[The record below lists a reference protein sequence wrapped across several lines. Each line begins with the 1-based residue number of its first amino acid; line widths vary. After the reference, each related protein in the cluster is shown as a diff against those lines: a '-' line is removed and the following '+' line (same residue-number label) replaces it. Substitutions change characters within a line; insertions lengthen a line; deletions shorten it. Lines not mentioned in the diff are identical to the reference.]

1 MAGWPGVGAIDV
13 SVLQI
18 DVDSRSVRPAAV
30 DLDKLT
36 DAAEK
41 TAPAIDAVGASSK
54 KVTPAIVDLGGGAS
68 QLGPALVTVTTAAT
82 TAGAEISKIGPII
95 TTTGTA
101 IDKTAGSAEEAI
113 RKITPLGPA
122 VETTGKRSKAAAA
135 DIEALIA
142 SIKKA
147 TASIDSLATSNGA
160 LVSKFDSAVP
170 RIRRTS
176 EEVVKVGDGVKKAG
190 EDVGKAGSLFQRFGP
205 QIQQAGYQIGDFAVQ
220 VASGGNAIVAFTQQ
234 GAQLAGIFGPAG
246 AVAGAVLGIGGALVA
261 TLIPALTGSGDAAE
275 GAIGK
280 FLAYTDGLDKA
291 RKGADDLA
299 KAIRGLSD
307 AQLKQQIA
315 EVQAQRAKDS
325 KGTSTFIRGAGVV
338 TIDPKGN
345 IRGPGSPTYVD
356 PEQVALEAKL
366 REEEQARARRERR
379 LGPPPG
385 DEGRPTAES
394 RREDARLRAARAAG
408 ADPFAGQRKAQSLY
422 PPSSGDQA
430 AYQAELNAREVAEN
444 NKRIAAAK
452 AEANRLASEAKARAE
467 HAKTIA
473 KSLEDMTVAAN
484 DNAAALT
491 KQRAALEGGITNS
504 IQLEQAQKQAQ
515 ATRDQVAIETSLRR
529 FRGEASA
536 EQIQTARAA
545 LQAQAEA
552 SRSLE
557 EQTRLVQDQLQWE
570 RQLGQAKRERADMDR
585 QKLQEL
591 QGQTA
596 SMQLDQQRQ
605 KIDENRQAFMSYGQ
619 VAFDA
624 LSQVAIGGEKANV
637 ALGNLL
643 KTWANMAAQAAS
655 QMLLRA
661 LSTALFPQATGTA
674 AAFGASTAIAGQRA
688 SGGDTEAGRTYVVG
702 EHGRERFR
710 PWTNGR
716 VEPMGRG
723 QAGQSIAVSTTN
735 NISLSGSA
743 TDQDAERVA
752 RAVDKKMNETIDA
765 RLAKHVR
772 SGGAFAA

>member
-1 MAGWPGVGAIDV
+1 MGAIPDIA
-13 SVLQI
+13 VLGI
-18 DVDSRSVRPAAV
+18 DVTSTSVTPAAAA
-30 DLDKLT
+30 LDKLT
-36 DAAEK
+36 AAAAK
-41 TAPAIDAVGASSK
+41 T
-54 KVTPAIVDLGGGAS
+54 
-68 QLGPALVTVTTAAT
+68 
-82 TAGAEISKIGPII
+82 
-95 TTTGTA
+95 
-101 IDKTAGSAEEAI
+101 
-113 RKITPLGPA
+113 GPA
-122 VETTGKRSKAAAA
+122 VDKVAQASKSAAPELDRVAASSTKAATATEGLGRGGAA
-135 DIEALIA
+135 V
-142 SIKKA
+142 
-147 TASIDSLATSNGA
+147 TSA
-160 LVSKFDSAVP
+160 FA
-170 RIRRTS
+170 
-176 EEVVKVGDGVKKAG
+176 
-190 EDVGKAGSLFQRFGP
+190 RFGP
-205 QIQQAGYQIGDFAVQ
+205 QIQQAGYQVGDFAVQ

-234 GAQLAGIFGPAG
+234 GAQLAGMFGPAG

-430 AYQAELNAREVAEN
+430 AYQAELNARVVADA
-444 NKRIAAAK
+444 NKKAAEDKAAQSKRDSEAK

-557 EQTRLVQDQLQWE
+557 EQTRLVQEQVQWE
-570 RQLGQAKRERADMDR
+570 QQLSQAKRERADADR
-585 QKLQEL
+585 QRLQEL

-596 SMQLDQQRQ
+596 SMQLDQQRS
-605 KIDENRQAFMSYGQ
+605 KIDENRQAVMSYGQ

-723 QAGQSIAVSTTN
+723 QASQSIAVSTTN

>member
-1 MAGWPGVGAIDV
+1 MGAIPDIA
-13 SVLQI
+13 VLGV
-18 DVDSRSVRPAAV
+18 DVDARSVTPAAAA
-30 DLDKLT
+30 LDKLT
-36 DAAEK
+36 AAAAK
-41 TAPAIDAVGASSK
+41 T
-54 KVTPAIVDLGGGAS
+54 
-68 QLGPALVTVTTAAT
+68 
-82 TAGAEISKIGPII
+82 
-95 TTTGTA
+95 
-101 IDKTAGSAEEAI
+101 
-113 RKITPLGPA
+113 GPA
-122 VETTGKRSKAAAA
+122 VDKVAQSSKAAAPELDRVA
-135 DIEALIA
+135 A
-142 SIKKA
+142 SSTKA
-147 TASIDSLATSNGA
+147 ASATEG
-160 LVSKFDSAVP
+160 LGRGGSAV
-170 RIRRTS
+170 TS
-176 EEVVKVGDGVKKAG
+176 AF
-190 EDVGKAGSLFQRFGP
+190 ARFGP
-205 QIQQAGYQIGDFAVQ
+205 QIQQAGYQVGDFAVQ

-234 GAQLAGIFGPAG
+234 GAQLASMFGPAG
-246 AVAGAVLGIGGALVA
+246 AVFGAVLGIGGAIAA
-261 TLIPALTGSGDAAE
+261 TLIPALVGSGDAAD

-307 AQLKQQIA
+307 AQLKQQVA

-356 PEQVALEAKL
+356 PEQVALEARL
-366 REEEQARARRERR
+366 REEQRRRELEYDDERGRPPNLNQRELARIRIARR
-379 LGPPPG
+379 G
-385 DEGRPTAES
+385 TAP
-394 RREDARLRAARAAG
+394 
-408 ADPFAGQRKAQSLY
+408 DPLAGQRQAQSLY
-422 PPSSGDQA
+422 PPTSAADQT
-430 AYQAELNAREVAEN
+430 AYQAELNQRVVQQHQKEEAE
-444 NKRIAAAK
+444 AK
-452 AEANRLASEAKARAE
+452 ATQSRLASEAKARAD

-552 SRSLE
+552 NRSLE
-557 EQTRLVQDQLQWE
+557 EQTRLVQDQVQWE
-570 RQLGQAKRERADMDR
+570 RQLSQAKRERADMDR

-661 LSTALFPQATGTA
+661 LSAALFPQATGTA
-674 AAFGASTAIAGQRA
+674 AAFGAAGIG
-688 SGGDTEAGRTYVVG
+688 GGDVYAHQATGGDSQPGRTYIVG
-702 EHGRERFR
+702 EHGRERFT
-710 PWTNGR
+710 PWTKGR
-716 VEPMGRG
+716 VEPMSKGSSG
-723 QAGQSIAVSTTN
+723 QTIAVNTTN

-743 TDQDAERVA
+743 TDEDAQRMA
-752 RAVDKKMNETIDA
+752 RAIDRKMNQTIDD
-765 RLAKHVR
+765 RLARHAR
-772 SGGAFAA
+772 AGGAFAA

>member
-1 MAGWPGVGAIDV
+1 MAGWPGVGAIPDIA
-13 SVLQI
+13 VLGV
-18 DVDSRSVRPAAV
+18 DVDARSVTPAAAA
-30 DLDKLT
+30 LDKLT
-36 DAAEK
+36 AAAAK
-41 TAPAIDAVGASSK
+41 T
-54 KVTPAIVDLGGGAS
+54 
-68 QLGPALVTVTTAAT
+68 
-82 TAGAEISKIGPII
+82 
-95 TTTGTA
+95 
-101 IDKTAGSAEEAI
+101 
-113 RKITPLGPA
+113 GPA
-122 VETTGKRSKAAAA
+122 VDKVAQSSKAAAPELDRVA
-135 DIEALIA
+135 A
-142 SIKKA
+142 SSTKA
-147 TASIDSLATSNGA
+147 ASATEG
-160 LVSKFDSAVP
+160 LGRGGSAV
-170 RIRRTS
+170 TS
-176 EEVVKVGDGVKKAG
+176 AF
-190 EDVGKAGSLFQRFGP
+190 ARFGP
-205 QIQQAGYQIGDFAVQ
+205 QIQQAGYQVGDFAVQ

-234 GAQLAGIFGPAG
+234 GAQLASMFGPAG
-246 AVAGAVLGIGGALVA
+246 AVFGAVLGIGGAIAA
-261 TLIPALTGSGDAAE
+261 TLIPALVGSGDAAD

-307 AQLKQQIA
+307 AQLKQQVA

-356 PEQVALEAKL
+356 PEQVALEARL
-366 REEEQARARRERR
+366 REEQRRRELEYDDERGRPPNLNQRELARIRIARR
-379 LGPPPG
+379 G
-385 DEGRPTAES
+385 TAP
-394 RREDARLRAARAAG
+394 
-408 ADPFAGQRKAQSLY
+408 DPLAGQRQAQSLY
-422 PPSSGDQA
+422 PPTSAADQT
-430 AYQAELNAREVAEN
+430 AYQAELNQRVVQQHQKEEAE
-444 NKRIAAAK
+444 AK
-452 AEANRLASEAKARAE
+452 ATQSRLASEAKARAD

-552 SRSLE
+552 NRSLE
-557 EQTRLVQDQLQWE
+557 EQTRLVQDQVQWE
-570 RQLGQAKRERADMDR
+570 RQLSQAKRERADMDR

-661 LSTALFPQATGTA
+661 LSAALFPQATGTA
-674 AAFGASTAIAGQRA
+674 AAFGAAGIG
-688 SGGDTEAGRTYVVG
+688 GGDVYAHQATGGDSQPGRTYIVG
-702 EHGRERFR
+702 EHGRERFT
-710 PWTNGR
+710 PWTKGR
-716 VEPMGRG
+716 VEPMSKGSSG
-723 QAGQSIAVSTTN
+723 QTIAVNTTN

-743 TDQDAERVA
+743 TDEDAQRMA
-752 RAVDKKMNETIDA
+752 RAIDRKMNQTIDD
-765 RLAKHVR
+765 RLARHAR
-772 SGGAFAA
+772 AGGAFAA

>member
-1 MAGWPGVGAIDV
+1 MGAIPDIA
-13 SVLQI
+13 VLGI
-18 DVDSRSVRPAAV
+18 DVTSTSVTPAAAA
-30 DLDKLT
+30 LDKLT
-36 DAAEK
+36 AAAAK
-41 TAPAIDAVGASSK
+41 T
-54 KVTPAIVDLGGGAS
+54 
-68 QLGPALVTVTTAAT
+68 
-82 TAGAEISKIGPII
+82 
-95 TTTGTA
+95 
-101 IDKTAGSAEEAI
+101 
-113 RKITPLGPA
+113 GPA
-122 VETTGKRSKAAAA
+122 VDKVAQASKSAAPELDRVAASSTKAATATEGLGRGGAA
-135 DIEALIA
+135 V
-142 SIKKA
+142 
-147 TASIDSLATSNGA
+147 TSA
-160 LVSKFDSAVP
+160 FA
-170 RIRRTS
+170 
-176 EEVVKVGDGVKKAG
+176 
-190 EDVGKAGSLFQRFGP
+190 RFGP
-205 QIQQAGYQIGDFAVQ
+205 QIQQAGYQVGDFAVQ

-234 GAQLAGIFGPAG
+234 GAQLAGMFGPAG

-261 TLIPALTGSGDAAE
+261 TLIPALTGSGGAAE

-315 EVQAQRAKDS
+315 DSEAKRRTAAEPTEAGRGGNS
-325 KGTSTFIRGAGVV
+325 GLSAYRWNGTVLS
-338 TIDPKGN
+338 
-345 IRGPGSPTYVD
+345 VD
-356 PEQVALEAKL
+356 PEQVRLEARLK
-366 REEEQARARRERR
+366 EEQQARERAAVR

-422 PPSSGDQA
+422 PPSSGDQTG
-430 AYQAELNAREVAEN
+430 YQAELNARVVADA
-444 NKRIAAAK
+444 NKKAAEDKAAQSKRDSEAK
-452 AEANRLASEAKARAE
+452 AEANRLAAEAKARAE

-557 EQTRLVQDQLQWE
+557 EQTRLVQEQVQWE
-570 RQLGQAKRERADMDR
+570 QQLSQAKRERADADR
-585 QKLQEL
+585 QRLQEL

-596 SMQLDQQRQ
+596 SMQLDQQRS
-605 KIDENRQAFMSYGQ
+605 KIDENRQAVMSYGQ

-702 EHGRERFR
+702 EHGRERFT
-710 PWTNGR
+710 PWTKGR
-716 VEPMGRG
+716 VEPMGRSQG
-723 QAGQSIAVSTTN
+723 GGQSINVSTTN

-752 RAVDKKMNETIDA
+752 RAVDKKMNDTIDA
-765 RLAKHVR
+765 RLARHAR

>member
-1 MAGWPGVGAIDV
+1 MGAIPDIA
-13 SVLQI
+13 VLGV
-18 DVDSRSVRPAAV
+18 DVDARSVTPAAAA
-30 DLDKLT
+30 LDKLT
-36 DAAEK
+36 AAAAK
-41 TAPAIDAVGASSK
+41 T
-54 KVTPAIVDLGGGAS
+54 
-68 QLGPALVTVTTAAT
+68 
-82 TAGAEISKIGPII
+82 
-95 TTTGTA
+95 
-101 IDKTAGSAEEAI
+101 
-113 RKITPLGPA
+113 GPA
-122 VETTGKRSKAAAA
+122 VDKVAQSSKAAAPELDRVA
-135 DIEALIA
+135 A
-142 SIKKA
+142 SSTKA
-147 TASIDSLATSNGA
+147 ASATEG
-160 LVSKFDSAVP
+160 LGRGGSAV
-170 RIRRTS
+170 TS
-176 EEVVKVGDGVKKAG
+176 AF
-190 EDVGKAGSLFQRFGP
+190 ARFGP
-205 QIQQAGYQIGDFAVQ
+205 QIQQAGYQVGDFAVQ

-234 GAQLAGIFGPAG
+234 GTQLASMFGPAG
-246 AVAGAVLGIGGALVA
+246 AVFGAVLGIGGAIAA
-261 TLIPALTGSGDAAE
+261 TLIPALVGSGDAAD

-307 AQLKQQIA
+307 AQLKQQVA

-356 PEQVALEAKL
+356 PEQVALEARL
-366 REEEQARARRERR
+366 REEQRRRELEYDDERGRPPNLNQRELARIRIARR
-379 LGPPPG
+379 G
-385 DEGRPTAES
+385 TAP
-394 RREDARLRAARAAG
+394 
-408 ADPFAGQRKAQSLY
+408 DPLAGQRQAQSLY
-422 PPSSGDQA
+422 PPTSAADQT
-430 AYQAELNAREVAEN
+430 AYQAELNQRVVQQHQKEEAE
-444 NKRIAAAK
+444 AK
-452 AEANRLASEAKARAE
+452 ATQSRLASEAKARAD

-552 SRSLE
+552 NRSLE
-557 EQTRLVQDQLQWE
+557 EQTRLVQDQVQWE
-570 RQLGQAKRERADMDR
+570 RQLSQAKRERADMDR

-674 AAFGASTAIAGQRA
+674 AAFG
-688 SGGDTEAGRTYVVG
+688 GGDVYAHQAAGGDSEPGRTYIVG
-702 EHGRERFR
+702 EHGRERFT
-710 PWTNGR
+710 PWTKGR
-716 VEPMGRG
+716 VEPMGKGKGGG
-723 QAGQSIAVSTTN
+723 QTIAVNTTN

-743 TDQDAERVA
+743 TNEDGERMA
-752 RAVDKKMNETIDA
+752 RAIDKKFNETIDA
-765 RLAKHVR
+765 RLARHAR